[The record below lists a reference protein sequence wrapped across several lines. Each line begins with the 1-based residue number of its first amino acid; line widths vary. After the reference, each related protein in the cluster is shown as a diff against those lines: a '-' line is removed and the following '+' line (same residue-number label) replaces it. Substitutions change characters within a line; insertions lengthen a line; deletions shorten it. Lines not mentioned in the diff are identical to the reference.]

1 MFMSVKGA
9 EGCRLR
15 LNFGAHPLLIL
26 CHLCELQQVE
36 SAKLSSSLSSPLEKW
51 NADGLKKKMTFLINL
66 HIICWAPPNIKFV
79 QLSTLQDRKHKPRL
93 CKQLQSAF
101 KVLHC
106 TMNRTWIF
114 NMSSSRYVVNISK
127 VQGLVRLTTWQDAND
142 KRQNMTK
149 YETVS
154 RFWQDC

>member
-101 KVLHC
+101 NVLDC
-106 TMNRTWIF
+106 MMNRTWIF
-114 NMSSSRYVVNISK
+114 NMSIYVVNISK
-127 VQGLVRLTTWQDAND
+127 VQGLVKLTTWQDAND